1 MVILD
6 DNSLQLYHALE
17 QHSRA
22 WSIRPE
28 RSKTVNR
35 WPNAVGFIGLG
46 IMGGPMAANLVK
58 AGYPVIA
65 HDIAAERVKAVVGK
79 GARRAANVA
88 ALVEQSDLMITMV
101 PDSPDVEAAI
111 LGPGG
116 VAEHARAGQ
125 VVIDMSTIS
134 PSTSRK
140 VAQTLAAKGADF
152 LDAPV
157 SGGPAGA
164 EQAALTIMVGG
175 SAETLERC
183 RPVLER
189 LGKKITHVGGVG
201 AGETAKLCN
210 QILIAANMQAVCE
223 GLLVAAKA
231 GLDLPQLIDALME
244 GSAGSFML
252 RYIGDRVLAR
262 DFSPGFKVTL
272 EQKDLR
278 LCLQL
283 AEELMI
289 PVPGTAVVHQLFRSR
304 EAAGGGETEGNQA
317 LFKVYESLAN
327 FRVTSSGS

>member
-1 MVILD
+1 M
-6 DNSLQLYHALE
+6 
-17 QHSRA
+17 
-22 WSIRPE
+22 
-28 RSKTVNR
+28 KR
-35 WPNAVGFIGLG
+35 WPDTIGFIGLG
-46 IMGGPMAANLVK
+46 IMGHPMAANLVK
-58 AGYPVIA
+58 AGYSVIA
-65 HDIAAERVKAVVGK
+65 HDLAADRVDALVRK
-79 GARRAANVA
+79 GAKKAGTLK
-88 ALVEQSDLMITMV
+88 ALTEQSDLVITMV

-111 LGPGG
+111 LGTGG

-125 VVIDMSTIS
+125 VVIDMSTVA
-134 PSTSRK
+134 PATSRK
-140 VAQTLAAKGADF
+140 VAQALAARGAGF

-157 SGGPAGA
+157 SGGPQGA

-175 SAETLERC
+175 SAEDLERC

-189 LGKKITHVGGVG
+189 LGRKITHMGAVG

-231 GLDLPQLIDALME
+231 GLDLPRLIDALME

-262 DFSPGFKVTL
+262 DFSPGFKVAL

-283 AEELMI
+283 AEELMV
-289 PVPGTAVVHQLFRSR
+289 PVPGTAMVQQLFRSR
-304 EAAGGGETEGNQA
+304 EAAGGSEVEGNQA
-317 LFKVYESLAN
+317 LFKVYESLAG
-327 FRVTSSGS
+327 FRVDKP